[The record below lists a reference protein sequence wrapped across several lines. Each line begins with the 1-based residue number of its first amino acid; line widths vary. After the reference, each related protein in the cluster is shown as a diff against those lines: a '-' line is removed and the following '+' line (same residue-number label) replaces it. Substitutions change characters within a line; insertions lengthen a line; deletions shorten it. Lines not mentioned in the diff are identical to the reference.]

1 MVIKTREKLI
11 DVARQ
16 LFAHK
21 GIENTTMSD
30 IASASDKGRRTIYT
44 YFKNKREIYNAV
56 IERESEQLVS
66 RLRDLV
72 NTDLSPTEKLA
83 RYVDIRIDV
92 VNESVSHHRGNNV
105 LRALLIREFKR
116 MERIRTLA
124 VGKELEMLR
133 GILDDG
139 LATGEFN
146 KEMTECVYAAMI
158 FIYQGLELSYLRN
171 DFQQT
176 GVNRDHIRENL
187 KKLIITSIKI

>member
-1 MVIKTREKLI
+1 
-11 DVARQ
+11 
-16 LFAHK
+16 
-21 GIENTTMSD
+21 
-30 IASASDKGRRTIYT
+30 
-44 YFKNKREIYNAV
+44 
-56 IERESEQLVS
+56 
-66 RLRDLV
+66 
-72 NTDLSPTEKLA
+72 
-83 RYVDIRIDV
+83 
-92 VNESVSHHRGNNV
+92 
-105 LRALLIREFKR
+105 

>member
-1 MVIKTREKLI
+1 
-11 DVARQ
+11 
-16 LFAHK
+16 
-21 GIENTTMSD
+21 MSD

-176 GVNRDHIRENL
+176 GVNRDHIRDNL